1 MNNIENDAKIKLL
14 RQIYDYESKGLTL
27 NRRSVTMSNDIEELQ
42 FHFLLLQNDE
52 REFHIKK
59 ELQFYELLFKLTSDL
74 TDKPIPPKEELLK
87 LCFGSKEYYEHHKQ
101 QKCNKNNQS

>member
-1 MNNIENDAKIKLL
+1 MNNLENEEKIKLL
-14 RQIYDYESKGLTL
+14 KQIYDYERKGVKL
-27 NRRSVTMSNDIEELQ
+27 NRRVSISDDIIELQ
-42 FHFLLLQNDE
+42 FELLLLQNEE

-59 ELQFYELLFKLTSDL
+59 ELQFYELLFKFTSGL

-101 QKCNKNNQS
+101 QKCNKNNDT